1 MGGAFP
7 GKLHRAS
14 VGAVDDEKKMES
26 FPEFGA
32 GQAGKKF
39 RFLDQVG
46 SPEKPVASPPGT
58 FNAEASSSQ
67 PLDLLPNGGA
77 GRPQPISDLLAGNEF
92 PRVLLKYY
100 PKQFPHPSPV
110 QPNRSLS
117 RQLDIDQSDLDRDD
131 QKQNRVEIHAHDLA
145 SFHIH
150 CDRTFPALGPLG
162 FDLDSIAVMLT

>member
-1 MGGAFP
+1 MGGALP

-77 GRPQPISDLLAGNEF
+77 GRPQPISDLLAETNF
-92 PRVLLKYY
+92 PRTPQVFSEAV
-100 PKQFPHPSPV
+100 PPSFSRSIEPV
-110 QPNRSLS
+110 
-117 RQLDIDQSDLDRDD
+117 
-131 QKQNRVEIHAHDLA
+131 
-145 SFHIH
+145 
-150 CDRTFPALGPLG
+150 TFSA
-162 FDLDSIAVMLT
+162 T